1 MSKTRKE
8 NFTVKLLESLN
19 PETARYNVFDT
30 GTRGLGIVVH
40 PSGTKVFFHLKKVQG
55 WPRRSTLEK
64 YPDMTIDQARGKAA
78 ELNGKLAKW
87 KSNNY
92 EGVNPVEKPRNIPTL
107 GDVFENYLEHHLKAN
122 AKNPDHATKYARWQF
137 KRYLGSWR
145 NRPLPTI
152 RREHVRE
159 RHEEILKQYGKVTA
173 NRTITFLRTLIN
185 HAIHPDVNLWEGVNV
200 AKDPNKFLEAESG
213 RDRTLK
219 KEEYRPFFEAL
230 RSRKTHPD
238 MRDITWLALLT
249 GQRRGSILKMRWK
262 DLDLRVGLWTVTER
276 KGKKKKA
283 NQPDKLHIIPLV
295 DEAIRLLKRRPR
307 LHEEWVFPGRKGALT
322 TIKKPWQQF
331 IKRTGIEGLTF
342 HDLRRSLATAE
353 GDAGASKEVIQK
365 TLGHTEDSTATR
377 IYDQSDRRQEVRAA
391 LKQATR
397 PMVRAGKRKMVK
409 SATHTHF

>member
-40 PSGTKVFFHLKKVQG
+40 PSGTRVFFHLKKVQG

-64 YPDMTIDQARGKAA
+64 FPDMSIDQARGKAA
-78 ELNGKLAKW
+78 ELNSKLAKW

-92 EGVNPVEKPRNIPTL
+92 EGANPVEKPRSVPTL
-107 GDVFENYLEHHLKAN
+107 GDVFEHYVEHHLKAN
-122 AKNPDHATKYARWQF
+122 SKNPDHAVKYARWQF

-159 RHEEILKQYGKVTA
+159 RHDEIRKQYGKVTA

-185 HAIHPDVNLWEGVNV
+185 HAIHPDVALWAGVNV
-200 AKDPNKFLEAESG
+200 AKDPRKFLVAEPG
-213 RDRTLK
+213 RSRTLEK
-219 KEEYRPFFEAL
+219 SEYRPFFQEL
-230 RSRKTHPD
+230 RSRKTHAD

-262 DLDLRVGLWTVTER
+262 DVDLRRGLWTVTER
-276 KGKKKKA
+276 KGKRDI
-283 NQPDKLHIIPLV
+283 QPHIIPLV
-295 DEAIRLLKRRPR
+295 DEAIALLKRRPR
-307 LHEEWVFPGRKGALT
+307 LDEEWVFPGRKSALT

-353 GDAGASKEVIQK
+353 GDTGATKEVIQQ
-365 TLGHTEDSTATR
+365 TLGHTEDSTATK
-377 IYDQSDRRQEVRAA
+377 IYDRSDRRQEVRAA
-391 LKQATR
+391 LKEATR
-397 PMVRAGKRKMVK
+397 PMLRAAKRKNG
-409 SATHTHF
+409 